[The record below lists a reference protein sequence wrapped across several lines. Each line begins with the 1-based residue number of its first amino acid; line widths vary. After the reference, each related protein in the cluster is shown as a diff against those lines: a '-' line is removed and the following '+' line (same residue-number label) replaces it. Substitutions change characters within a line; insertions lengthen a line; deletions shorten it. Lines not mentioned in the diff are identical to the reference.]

1 MGSLCLST
9 TEHSCYVT
17 ISPCKGFDRGFP
29 FVKLQLFCVYTMS
42 KGDAFNRVCMDVKI
56 VVKIKKRDK
65 KSVTFY
71 VLLGNKMWLID

>member
-1 MGSLCLST
+1 
-9 TEHSCYVT
+9 
-17 ISPCKGFDRGFP
+17 
-29 FVKLQLFCVYTMS
+29 MS